1 MNANPG
7 YLKLLG
13 VLVTFEANRPRDPGH
28 IHRLD
33 LPHSPAA
40 ELVPR
45 QWPSSHAQKLRA
57 VPDTPIAPKAVQ
69 LVLQSICVAKP
80 ALNSKL

>member
-7 YLKLLG
+7 YLKPLG
-13 VLVTFEANRPRDPGH
+13 VFVTFEANRPHDPGH

-33 LPHSPAA
+33 LPHSPA
-40 ELVPR
+40 ELVLR

-57 VPDTPIAPKAVQ
+57 VPDTPIAPKVTQ

-80 ALNSKL
+80 ALNLKL